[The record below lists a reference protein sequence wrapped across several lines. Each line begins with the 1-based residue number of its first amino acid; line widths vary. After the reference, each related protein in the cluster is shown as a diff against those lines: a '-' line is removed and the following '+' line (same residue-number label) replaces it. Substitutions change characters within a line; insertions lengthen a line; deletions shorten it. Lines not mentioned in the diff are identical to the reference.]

1 MNEFLNNDF
10 FFLKKFES
18 EMQSIAPSSPAE
30 IREKILARQKSRR
43 ENLHHNGSKQETSAI
58 NSAKSSDLV
67 PEANL
72 CEKEAVLWGKK
83 GYIFLILI

>member
-1 MNEFLNNDF
+1 MSFLTMI

-72 CEKEAVLWGKK
+72 CEKEAVL
-83 GYIFLILI
+83 